1 MTMHENGTLV
11 AEANGHAQALQNDP
25 IGKPFTYISGFHNW
39 LILSHLAGVRFAVK
53 IEGDQQRVDPTLPI
67 EIGSCKFV
75 LRRPDTDHENP
86 GVTTHEVPNHGEV
99 VCHAAG
105 IVEPITLSLFSYLS
119 HELEDAEFWLNLAV
133 KRNSL
138 SLLVRIDNVLRE
150 ISKSSNRT
158 TADWAMRVARDLI
171 KPALRNLPGF
181 FNMIT
186 LRV

>member
-119 HELEDAEFWLNLAV
+119 HELCRILAQSRGQAQFPEFACQNRQCPPGNLEVIQSHDGRLGDA
-133 KRNSL
+133 RC
-138 SLLVRIDNVLRE
+138 
-150 ISKSSNRT
+150 T
-158 TADWAMRVARDLI
+158 
-171 KPALRNLPGF
+171 
-181 FNMIT
+181 
-186 LRV
+186 